1 MNPNGTLENLR
12 PAWRKGDP
20 SPNPSGRPI
29 RLPIT
34 DMYRRIADEPI
45 PEAIRKAMKRNGVS
59 LPPEATFAEALAA
72 RVWVK
77 ALSGDSGAAREIREA
92 IEGRTGPRAIVVD
105 ESPSGLKVPVID
117 NGANA
122 SPIEEANSIS
132 KTK

>member
-45 PEAIRKAMKRNGVS
+45 PEAIRKAMKRNGVNLKS
-59 LPPEATFAEALAA
+59 GATFAEALAT
-72 RVWVK
+72 RVWAK
-77 ALSGDSGAAREIREA
+77 ALSGDSGAAKEIREA
-92 IEGRTGPRAIVVD
+92 IEGKTGKRVTTEDD
-105 ESPSGLKVPVID
+105 EK
-117 NGANA
+117 
-122 SPIEEANSIS
+122 
-132 KTK
+132 